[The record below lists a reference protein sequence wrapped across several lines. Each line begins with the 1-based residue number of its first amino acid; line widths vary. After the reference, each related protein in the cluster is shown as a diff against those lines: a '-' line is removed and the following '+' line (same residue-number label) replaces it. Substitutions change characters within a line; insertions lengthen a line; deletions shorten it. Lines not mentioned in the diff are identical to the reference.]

1 MNIFKRLWIKHLIKR
16 EFKREFV
23 DTGYVKS
30 FKVLWDREKNDY
42 LINYIPMRIKNLD
55 DMKEPETIEEQPLKE
70 QEENEQ

>member
-1 MNIFKRLWIKHLIKR
+1 MNIFKKLWIKHLIKR

-42 LINYIPMRIKNLD
+42 LVNYIPLKTKNLD
-55 DMKEPETIEEQPLKE
+55 DMEEVEIIDENLNE
-70 QEENEQ
+70 QEDNE